1 LHQTPPAGIENACTR
16 LRVVFGATVEFGA
29 STWEK
34 VGASIGAS
42 IFSRKSFDLL
52 IIQECLHQTPR
63 K

>member
-1 LHQTPPAGIENACTR
+1 VG
-16 LRVVFGATVEFGA
+16 FGATVEFGA